1 MAARS
6 IGSGTISFGLVSI
19 PVRLYVATHSESLS
33 FNMLHEPCR
42 SRIRQQLFC
51 PTCERVI
58 ERSEIVKG
66 YQVAKDQYVLFSDDE
81 LKALEAE
88 ANRAIEIQ
96 EFVPL
101 AQVDPIYFENAH
113 YLGPEKGADK
123 AYRLLVQAM
132 RDTGKVAV
140 AQWTSHGKEH
150 VVLIRAVENGL
161 VMHAL
166 YYADEVRSLAEIA
179 TAADGPAARP
189 LEVELARKLIEQLS
203 SDSFQPERYTDAHR
217 GRVQALVEQK
227 IAGEEVAATAE
238 ASAPR
243 AQVIDLM
250 AALKE
255 SLARTPRQR
264 GVGTGAVTAVSN
276 RAAKAAAGGRRPAVA
291 SRRVATAIDAPPT
304 RARKK

>member
-19 PVRLYVATHSESLS
+19 PIRLYVATSSESLS

-42 SRIRQQLFC
+42 SRIKQQLFC
-51 PTCERVI
+51 PTCERVV

-66 YQVAKDQYVLFSDDE
+66 YQFSKDQYVLFADDE
-81 LKALEAE
+81 LKALEAA
-88 ANRAIEIQ
+88 ANRSIDIQ

-101 AQVDPIYFENAH
+101 AKVDPIYFENAH
-113 YLGPEKGADK
+113 YLGPEKGAEK
-123 AYRLLVQAM
+123 AYRLLVQSM
-132 RDTGKVAV
+132 HDTGKVAV

-150 VVLIRAVENGL
+150 IVLIRALDAGL

-179 TAADGPAARP
+179 DAADAAPARP
-189 LEVELARKLIEQLS
+189 AEVELARKLIDQLS
-203 SDSFQPERYTDAHR
+203 NDEFRPETYHDAHR

-227 IAGEEVAATAE
+227 IAGQEVAETPE
-238 ASAPR
+238 TTTPR

-250 AALKE
+250 DALKE
-255 SLARTPRQR
+255 SLARGRSPKGRDT
-264 GVGTGAVTAVSN
+264 
-276 RAAKAAAGGRRPAVA
+276 AAAGKTERGAKPPSARRP
-291 SRRVATAIDAPPT
+291 TAAARAAEAEAPPK

>member
-19 PVRLYVATHSESLS
+19 PVRLYVATSSESLS

-42 SRIRQQLFC
+42 SRIKQQLFC
-51 PTCERVI
+51 PTCERVV

-66 YQVAKDQYVLFSDDE
+66 YQFAKDQYVLFADEE
-81 LKALEAE
+81 LKALEAA
-88 ANRAIEIQ
+88 ANRSIDIQ

-101 AQVDPIYFENAH
+101 TKVDPIYFENAH

-123 AYRLLVQAM
+123 AYRLLVQSM
-132 RDTGKVAV
+132 HDTGKVAV

-150 VVLIRAVENGL
+150 IVLIRALEQGL

-166 YYADEVRSLAEIA
+166 YYADEVRSLAEI
-179 TAADGPAARP
+179 TDGAEALGARP
-189 LEVELARKLIEQLS
+189 AEVELARKLIDQLS
-203 SDSFQPERYTDAHR
+203 NDDFRPEAYTDAHR

-227 IAGEEVAATAE
+227 IAGEEVAEPPDTE
-238 ASAPR
+238 TPR

-250 AALKE
+250 DALKE
-255 SLARTPRQR
+255 SLARGR
-264 GVGTGAVTAVSN
+264 GPKGHDAA
-276 RAAKAAAGGRRPAVA
+276 RAGRRIVRRRPVDARPTAAARGDAEA
-291 SRRVATAIDAPPT
+291 AAPPK

>member
-19 PVRLYVATHSESLS
+19 PVRLYVATSSESLS

-42 SRIRQQLFC
+42 SRIKQQLFC
-51 PTCERVI
+51 PTCERVV

-66 YQVAKDQYVLFSDDE
+66 YQFAKDQYVLFTDEE
-81 LKALEAE
+81 LKALEAA
-88 ANRAIEIQ
+88 ANRSIDIQ

-101 AQVDPIYFENAH
+101 AKVDPIYFENSH
-113 YLGPEKGADK
+113 YLGPEKGAEK
-123 AYRLLVQAM
+123 AYRLLVQSM
-132 RDTGKVAV
+132 HDTGKVAV

-150 VVLIRAVENGL
+150 IVLIRALDAGL

-179 TAADGPAARP
+179 AAAEGAPARP
-189 LEVELARKLIEQLS
+189 AEVELARKLIDQLS
-203 SDSFQPERYTDAHR
+203 NQEFRPESYHDAHR

-227 IAGEEVAATAE
+227 IAGEEVAETAE
-238 ASAPR
+238 TASPR

-250 AALKE
+250 DALKE
-255 SLARTPRQR
+255 SLARGRTAKGR
-264 GVGTGAVTAVSN
+264 G
-276 RAAKAAAGGRRPAVA
+276 AAASGTSERGAKTASARRPT
-291 SRRVATAIDAPPT
+291 ATARGAAADEPPK